1 MSSPVNLLSSADA
14 AQRLGISV
22 LTLYDWLTQSD
33 VGEFQLRGQQVT
45 IDYLQGGRRGQGRI
59 RIPEKEVQRLLDL
72 MRVKPKAPRSTRS
85 KPTKRSHQH
94 ITATLGRP
102 DD

>member
-1 MSSPVNLLSSADA
+1 M
-14 AQRLGISV
+14 

-33 VGEFQLRGQQVT
+33 VGEFQVRGQQVT

-59 RIPEKEVQRLLDL
+59 KIPEKEVQRLLDL
-72 MRVKPKAPRSTRS
+72 MRVKPKSPRSNRP
-85 KPTKRSHQH
+85 KPIKRSLQH
-94 ITATLGRP
+94 ITTTLGRP